1 MKILQI
7 NNCHYNRGGADVVY
21 LNTGVLLES
30 HGNDVS
36 YFSMKNDLNEKTKYE
51 KYFVESV
58 DFFNISFLKKILHFF
73 RFFYSR
79 ESNRKLNILIEDF
92 NPQIAHVHLYK
103 GGLTPSILGVLR
115 KNNIPVLVTLHDYG
129 FLDPHNLLLDGN
141 LNISEKCIT
150 GSSFNCVRDKSN
162 RNSYLL
168 SFVST
173 LEYIYHSKIFPFDK
187 YFNTI
192 VAVSKFSRDLHLKSD
207 KFDWSIV
214 HLYNFS
220 PLLIS
225 HEEIIKQESNYLLY
239 FGRLSREKGIKT
251 LINAV
256 EKLDVKID
264 LKIIGTG
271 VLEEELKKYIHD
283 SNLTNIKLLGFKKG
297 KELDKLIRESKFV
310 IVPSQWYEN
319 NPMTIIEAY
328 CLGVPVIGSRIGG
341 IPEIIDEGK
350 TGFTYEM
357 GNVDDLVVALTKGIN
372 LSEEE
377 YIILKNNARVFAEE
391 NFSPSLHYNK
401 LMNLYKKTI
410 EKTRFKDGQK

>member
-7 NNCHYNRGGADVVY
+7 NNCHYNRGGADIVY
-21 LNTGVLLES
+21 LNTGKLLEDN
-30 HGNDVS
+30 GNEVF
-36 YFSMKNDLNEKTKYE
+36 YFSIKNELNIKTNFQ
-51 KYFVESV
+51 KYFVRGV
-58 DFFNISFLKKILHFF
+58 DFLNTSFFKKILYSY
-73 RFFYSR
+73 RFFYSK
-79 ESNRKLNILIEDF
+79 ESKQNLNKLIEDF
-92 NPQIAHVHLYK
+92 KPQIAHIHLYK
-103 GGLTPSILGVLR
+103 GGLTPSILGVLK

-141 LNISEKCIT
+141 LNVSEKCIT
-150 GSSFNCVRDKSN
+150 GSSFNCVKDKSN

-168 SFVST
+168 SLVST

-192 VAVSKFSRDLHLKSD
+192 VAVSKFSQDLHLKSD
-207 KFDWSIV
+207 KFNWSID

-220 PLLIS
+220 PLLNS
-225 HEEIIKQESNYLLY
+225 HEEIIKQEPNYLLY
-239 FGRLSREKGIKT
+239 FGRLSKEKGIKT

-264 LKIIGTG
+264 LKIVGTG
-271 VLEEELKKYIHD
+271 VLEIELKKYIHD
-283 SNLTNIKLLGFKKG
+283 NNLTNIKLLGFKKG
-297 KELDKLIRESKFV
+297 NELHKLIRESKFV

-319 NPMTIIEAY
+319 NPMTIIESY
-328 CLGVPVIGSRIGG
+328 CFGVPVIGSRIGG

-357 GNVDDLVVALTKGIN
+357 GNIDDLVLALTKGNN

-391 NFSPSLHYNK
+391 NFSPNLHYNK